1 MASQMNDSESS
12 PLLHDRTSS
21 VMTEDGERTTVSRDR
36 DISIALKIAATM
48 LSFTTLGV
56 FNSSIGAILPLMSQ
70 HYNLSDLHVS
80 LLFLAG
86 PIGYILA
93 AQCSDAIHYHYG
105 QRGIAVVG
113 PFFQIIATTF
123 IALHPR
129 FGWVLFAF
137 GIQGLGTGLLDGSW
151 CTWAGN
157 MDKANTISG
166 MLHGSY
172 SVGAAGG
179 PFLVTLMTAHDNR
192 PWYLWYY
199 MLVSFSF
206 PLKKFPVLTSIRRQY
221 IRSQS

>member
-1 MASQMNDSESS
+1 MTSRMGGSESS
-12 PLLHDRTSS
+12 PLLHDH
-21 VMTEDGERTTVSRDR
+21 MTPAMIESEVHDGASNNRDF
-36 DISIALKIAATM
+36 SLALKIAATM

-56 FNSSIGAILPLMSQ
+56 FNSSIGAVLPLMSQ

-80 LLFLAG
+80 LIFLAG

-93 AQCSDAIHYHYG
+93 AQFSDAIHYNFG
-105 QRGIAVVG
+105 QSGIAVVG
-113 PFFQIIATTF
+113 PVFQIIATLS

-129 FGWVLFAF
+129 FGWILFAF
-137 GIQGLGTGLLDGSW
+137 GVQGLGTGLLDGSW

-172 SVGAAGG
+172 SAGAAGG
-179 PFLVTLMTAHDNR
+179 PFVVALITAHNNR

-199 MLVSFSF
+199 ILVSLF
-206 PLKKFPVLTSIRRQY
+206 PQF
-221 IRSQS
+221 